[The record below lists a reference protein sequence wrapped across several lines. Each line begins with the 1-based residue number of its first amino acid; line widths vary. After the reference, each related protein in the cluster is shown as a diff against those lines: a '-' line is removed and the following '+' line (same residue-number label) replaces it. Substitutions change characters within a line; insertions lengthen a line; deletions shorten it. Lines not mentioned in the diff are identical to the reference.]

1 MTVKDQMAEKVNM
14 VAEIHFSIYPQ
25 LKSKLRK
32 THITDAGMK
41 MTSGASTYL
50 EWWTNRF
57 GDKFFEMATF
67 VRLGSVTEAAF
78 RDYYMDRK
86 GIDNLVDLKADPA
99 YKQGVFQRVISGGST
114 LQVLYKEQL
123 GIDIESF
130 SEFSSVREFFVHR
143 HLYAHNSGLLD
154 EKYLANLDAVGGQPK
169 PSPATLVSLGYPSQD
184 AYWFKPLSNL
194 NKYIEDFR
202 RLFRQ
207 LPE

>member
-1 MTVKDQMAEKVNM
+1 MSVKEQIAEKVNI

-25 LKSKLRK
+25 LKSTLRK
-32 THITDAGMK
+32 TYIADAGMK
-41 MTSGASTYL
+41 MTSGASTYF

-67 VRLGSVTEAAF
+67 VRLGSVAEAAF

-86 GIDNLVDLKADPA
+86 RIDNLVDLKADPA
-99 YKQGVFQRVISGGST
+99 YTPGVFQRVISGSST
-114 LQVLYKEQL
+114 LQALYNVHL
-123 GIDIESF
+123 GIDIKSF

-154 EKYLANLDAVGGQPK
+154 EKYLADLDAVGGQPK
-169 PSPATLVSLGYPSQD
+169 PSAETLANLGHPAQD
-184 AYWFKPLSNL
+184 AYWFEPLSNL

-207 LPE
+207 LP